1 MAKRWSPGPSVGAE
15 SSDDEAHDIDDD
27 VLVHSLNLSGMSM
40 SSTAS
45 ESPAS
50 PPNSARSLRIL
61 QNKGVRAFKQ
71 IEISKF
77 FHELDSDE

>member
-1 MAKRWSPGPSVGAE
+1 
-15 SSDDEAHDIDDD
+15 
-27 VLVHSLNLSGMSM
+27 M
-40 SSTAS
+40 SSLRKGGTTRNTACLIAAGRGGRLLVGQTAL
-45 ESPAS
+45 EVQGVTAPQDRA
-50 PPNSARSLRIL
+50 AGAACL